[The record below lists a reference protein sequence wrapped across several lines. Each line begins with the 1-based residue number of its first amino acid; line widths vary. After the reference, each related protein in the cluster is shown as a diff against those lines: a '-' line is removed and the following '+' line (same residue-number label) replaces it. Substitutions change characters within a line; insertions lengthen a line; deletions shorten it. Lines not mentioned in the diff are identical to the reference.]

1 VSDAAVEDI
10 LQRMRAGG
18 GRVTTARRA
27 LVTAL
32 IEHDGHPTAEGLAA
46 AVQSRQPDVHQAT
59 IYRILDDLERLD
71 VVQHTH
77 FGHGP
82 AVYHLSASAHPH
94 LVCERCGRVI
104 EVKESLF
111 DSLVNRVKAAH
122 HFLVRPGHFA
132 VSGICNE
139 CAPSPRRRR
148 RAQPER

>member
-1 VSDAAVEDI
+1 VREAVVDEI
-10 LQRMRAGG
+10 LQRLRAGG

-32 IEHDGHPTAEGLAA
+32 IEHDGHPTAEGLTAVVQAA
-46 AVQSRQPDVHQAT
+46 QPDVHQAT

-82 AVYHLSASAHPH
+82 AVYHLTDSAHPH

-104 EVKESLF
+104 EVNEALF
-111 DSLVNRVKAAH
+111 DSLAEGVEAAH
-122 HFLVRPGHFA
+122 RFLIRPGHFA
-132 VSGICNE
+132 VTGICE
-139 CAPSPRRRR
+139 DCRREPPGSGAGDRG
-148 RAQPER
+148 

>member
-1 VSDAAVEDI
+1 MSNAAVEDI
-10 LQRMRAGG
+10 LQRLRAGG

-32 IEHDGHPTAEGLAA
+32 IEHDGHPTAEGLAT
-46 AVQSRQPDVHQAT
+46 AVQARQPDVHQAT

-82 AVYHLSASAHPH
+82 AVYHLTASAHPH

-104 EVKESLF
+104 EVNEAVF
-111 DSLVNRVKAAH
+111 DSLVERVEAAH
-122 HFLVRPGHFA
+122 RFLVRPGHFA
-132 VSGICNE
+132 VSGICE
-139 CAPSPRRRR
+139 QCEARPR
-148 RAQPER
+148 AGSA